1 MLSLFFLIAT
11 QSMAVDQVPAGQ
23 EIEDAVSVAVTR
35 AGLSELGGAAGVLLP
50 SEPIALDPISQ
61 SGGTWCVNYEF
72 ALKKAEVSVE
82 IDSISIVPSPDTLQ
96 VDVDLMV
103 AINDAGNPF
112 ELDYELLCVG
122 EDCPGY
128 VRPFLV
134 EAAVPLGI
142 RVATNSSGEKVF
154 DAVLGTASVTH
165 YLKSSDIDLDCNI
178 GSVESVLDYLGLSLF
193 DLIIGL
199 AEDAIQDAVSD
210 AMTELEVQIDEAL
223 AQARLDQ
230 VIEVQGSEIQ
240 LLLEPE
246 AAEID
251 NSGMQLVMSGLADA
265 AKADDCIAA
274 FDEGGSLSVPSS
286 RPGISALPAGVETA
300 GLVADEFVNQL
311 LYAVWRSGVLCYQ
324 LDDSSDLGLPI
335 NTSLLG
341 IIGGDG
347 FEALFPEAKALV
359 VLTEPIQPPTAA
371 FGGTNDVDLKV
382 EGLNVNFFADLDYR
396 MARALGVT
404 LEADV
409 GADLEFNGTTGAMDV
424 VLNLGGDSIRVIPS
438 ANEIVPE
445 SSEQV
450 AEGMSSLIQT
460 VLDTVLADAL
470 GGLSFQLGS
479 VQGVGLQSLQVDALG
494 TESDWMLASVDVG
507 AVPYGAGGCADDGSG
522 CNDAD
527 AGCGQGCST
536 GRSGLWPLWLAVL
549 PIGLMMRRRRI
560 ET

>member
-1 MLSLFFLIAT
+1 MLFLFFLFAT
-11 QSMAVDQVPAGQ
+11 QSIAADRVPAGQ
-23 EIEDAVSVAVTR
+23 EIDDAVSVAVTR

-50 SEPIALDPISQ
+50 SDPIALDPISQ

-72 ALKKAEVSVE
+72 ALKKAAVSVD
-82 IDSISIVPSPDTLQ
+82 IDSISIVPATNTLQ
-96 VDVDLMV
+96 VDVDLLV

-142 RVATNSSGEKVF
+142 QVATNSSGEKVF

-165 YLKSSDIDLDCNI
+165 YLKSSDIYLDCNI

-210 AMTELEVQIDEAL
+210 AMSELEAQIDDAL
-223 AQARLDQ
+223 AQARLEQ
-230 VIEVQGSEIQ
+230 VIDVQGAEIE

-246 AAEID
+246 SAEID

-265 AKADDCIAA
+265 KNVNECIAA
-274 FDEGGSLSVPSS
+274 FDKGGSLSVPSS
-286 RPGISALPAGVETA
+286 RPGIGALPSGVETA
-300 GLVADEFVNQL
+300 GLVADEFINQL

-324 LDDSSDLGLPI
+324 LDESSDLGLPI

-341 IIGGDG
+341 IVGGEG
-347 FEALFPEAKALV
+347 FDALFPEAKTLV
-359 VLTEPIQPPTAA
+359 VLTEPLQPPTASFDGA
-371 FGGTNDVDLKV
+371 HDVDLQV

-409 GADLEFNGTTGAMDV
+409 GADLEFNGTTGDMDV
-424 VLNLGGDSIRVIPS
+424 VLDLGGDSIRVLAS
-438 ANEIVPE
+438 ANELVPE

-450 AEGMSSLIQT
+450 SEGMSSLIQT

-479 VQGVGLQSLQVDALG
+479 VQGVGLQSLQVESLG
-494 TESDWMLASVDVG
+494 AENDWMLASVDVG
-507 AVPYGAGGCADDGSG
+507 AVPYGAGGCADDGGG

-527 AGCGQGCST
+527 AGCGQGCAT

-549 PIGLMMRRRRI
+549 PIGLMMRRRRMHI
-560 ET
+560 